1 MSYILRLLHDILHR
15 HDILHLFECL
25 VPDVMKSIAPEIYTN
40 IKAQV
45 ERLDKELQDVLDNE
59 ELKLNK
65 ESDIE
70 SRKY

>member
-1 MSYILRLLHDILHR
+1 
-15 HDILHLFECL
+15 
-25 VPDVMKSIAPEIYTN
+25 MKSIAPEIYTN